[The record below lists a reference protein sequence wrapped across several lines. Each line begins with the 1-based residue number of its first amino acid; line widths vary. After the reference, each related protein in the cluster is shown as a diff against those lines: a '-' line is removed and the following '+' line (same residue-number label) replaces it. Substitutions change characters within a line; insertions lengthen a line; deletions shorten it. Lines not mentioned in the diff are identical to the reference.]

1 MPHEQSFLSS
11 VLSVWEDQLTVM
23 RLFFSLVH
31 PLLRASGK
39 DKTMKRIPKTPIEF
53 DYDLWISE
61 DGKCMVRVKDTGET
75 TEVDREVMKALRNE
89 EKKLRRSYDT
99 GGASDSEDS
108 EETQPSTVL
117 SLDAVP
123 EDDVKASAWLES
135 PEKMEE
141 DIITGLLEQEFIRSL
156 TKPQLDVYMNCMR
169 GNMSMLS
176 YAQYLENRISSAADL
191 SSFLEATCLLPP
203 RPSSRKRAISREAK
217 LPCGAAVRHDGEVG
231 YNDTSVPGL
240 PGAARSVPRR
250 GESPMIPINRW

>member
-1 MPHEQSFLSS
+1 MRYLTFALTKGRLAYKTLELLEQ
-11 VLSVWEDQLTVM
+11 VGITCEEM
-23 RLFFSLVH
+23 
-31 PLLRASGK
+31 K
-39 DKTMKRIPKTPIEF
+39 DKSSRKLIF
-53 DYDLWISE
+53 
-61 DGKCMVRVKDTGET
+61 V
-75 TEVDREVMKALRNE
+75 NE

-156 TKPQLDVYMNCMR
+156 TKPQLEVYMNCMR

-176 YAQYLENRISSAADL
+176 YAKQNGL
-191 SSFLEATCLLPP
+191 SFSTVKDTRDAI
-203 RPSSRKRAISREAK
+203 RKKFKKIF
-217 LPCGAAVRHDGEVG
+217 
-231 YNDTSVPGL
+231 
-240 PGAARSVPRR
+240 
-250 GESPMIPINRW
+250 

>member
-39 DKTMKRIPKTPIEF
+39 DKTMRIPKTPTEF
-53 DYDLWISE
+53 DYDLWTTE
-61 DGKCMVRVKDTGET
+61 DGKCMVRVKATGET

-99 GGASDSEDS
+99 GGASDCEDS
-108 EETQPSTVL
+108 EDAQPSTVL

-135 PEKMEE
+135 QEKMEE
-141 DIITGLLEQEFIRSL
+141 DIITGLLEQ
-156 TKPQLDVYMNCMR
+156 
-169 GNMSMLS
+169 
-176 YAQYLENRISSAADL
+176 
-191 SSFLEATCLLPP
+191 
-203 RPSSRKRAISREAK
+203 
-217 LPCGAAVRHDGEVG
+217 
-231 YNDTSVPGL
+231 
-240 PGAARSVPRR
+240 
-250 GESPMIPINRW
+250 

>member
-39 DKTMKRIPKTPIEF
+39 DKTMKR
-53 DYDLWISE
+53 
-61 DGKCMVRVKDTGET
+61 T

-108 EETQPSTVL
+108 EETPPSTVL

-176 YAQYLENRISSAADL
+176 YAKQNGL
-191 SSFLEATCLLPP
+191 SFSTVKDTRDAI
-203 RPSSRKRAISREAK
+203 RKKFKKIF
-217 LPCGAAVRHDGEVG
+217 
-231 YNDTSVPGL
+231 
-240 PGAARSVPRR
+240 
-250 GESPMIPINRW
+250 

>member
-99 GGASDSEDS
+99 GLECDSEDS
-108 EETQPSTVL
+108 YETQPSNVL
-117 SLDAVP
+117 YVDAVP
-123 EDDVKASAWLES
+123 EDDV
-135 PEKMEE
+135 
-141 DIITGLLEQEFIRSL
+141 
-156 TKPQLDVYMNCMR
+156 
-169 GNMSMLS
+169 
-176 YAQYLENRISSAADL
+176 
-191 SSFLEATCLLPP
+191 
-203 RPSSRKRAISREAK
+203 
-217 LPCGAAVRHDGEVG
+217 
-231 YNDTSVPGL
+231 
-240 PGAARSVPRR
+240 
-250 GESPMIPINRW
+250 

>member
-39 DKTMKRIPKTPIEF
+39 DKTMKRIPKTPVEF
-53 DYDLWISE
+53 DYDLWTTE
-61 DGKCMVRVKDTGET
+61 DGKCMVCVKATGET

-99 GGASDSEDS
+99 GGASDSEGS
-108 EETQPSTVL
+108 ENAQPSTVL

-135 PEKMEE
+135 PKRWRK
-141 DIITGLLEQEFIRSL
+141 TSS
-156 TKPQLDVYMNCMR
+156 PAC
-169 GNMSMLS
+169 S
-176 YAQYLENRISSAADL
+176 NRNLSAA
-191 SSFLEATCLLPP
+191 
-203 RPSSRKRAISREAK
+203 
-217 LPCGAAVRHDGEVG
+217 
-231 YNDTSVPGL
+231 
-240 PGAARSVPRR
+240 
-250 GESPMIPINRW
+250 

>member
-23 RLFFSLVH
+23 RLFLSLVH
-31 PLLRASGK
+31 PLLPASGK
-39 DKTMKRIPKTPIEF
+39 DKTMKRIPKTPVEF
-53 DYDLWISE
+53 DYDLWTTE
-61 DGKCMVRVKDTGET
+61 DGKCMVRVKATGET

-99 GGASDSEDS
+99 GGASDSEGS
-108 EETQPSTVL
+108 EDAQPSTVL

-176 YAQYLENRISSAADL
+176 YAKQNGL
-191 SSFLEATCLLPP
+191 SFSTVKDTRDAI
-203 RPSSRKRAISREAK
+203 RKKFKKIF
-217 LPCGAAVRHDGEVG
+217 
-231 YNDTSVPGL
+231 
-240 PGAARSVPRR
+240 
-250 GESPMIPINRW
+250 